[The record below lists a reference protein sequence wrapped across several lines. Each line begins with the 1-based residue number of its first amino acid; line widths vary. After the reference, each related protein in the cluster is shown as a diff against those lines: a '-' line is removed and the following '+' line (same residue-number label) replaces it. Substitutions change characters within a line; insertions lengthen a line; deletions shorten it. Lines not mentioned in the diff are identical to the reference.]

1 MEDFN
6 EATRTVALSGCNN
19 EDLDEE
25 EHSFKQLIK
34 KVGASDIAK
43 MSQMQEVNKGGKNV
57 AKDSTSLGNMF
68 EHTFRPKQ
76 TRSSNALKTN

>member
-1 MEDFN
+1 
-6 EATRTVALSGCNN
+6 
-19 EDLDEE
+19 
-25 EHSFKQLIK
+25 
-34 KVGASDIAK
+34 

-76 TRSSNALKTN
+76 TRSSNALKTNSETVKSFSSHEMLKPSEDNFVTIGGVETGNSYRNSPR